1 MNWGEIYRTRERVAE
16 RGDKPGYYVIVSRNF
31 IANHD
36 DISTVICVPV
46 YREVLGLR
54 TEVGIGREE
63 GLPHD
68 SAIRCDFVMLM
79 FKRKLTGF
87 VGTLPPAKQ
96 RELKRA
102 LSYALQLDP

>member
-1 MNWGEIYRTRERVAE
+1 
-16 RGDKPGYYVIVSRNF
+16 
-31 IANHD
+31 
-36 DISTVICVPV
+36 
-46 YREVLGLR
+46 
-54 TEVGIGREE
+54 VGIGREE

-68 SAIRCDFVMLM
+68 SAIRCDVVMLM